1 MSINGI
7 FNIGRNALN
16 VNQTALQV
24 TGNNIANVNTPGYSR
39 QSLVIETTTP
49 FMTGAGP
56 IGTGVRAEQIS
67 RVYDRFLSFQ
77 VSGERENNGRLS
89 EEKDSMSQ
97 VEGIFNEVSGSG
109 IKDNL
114 SKFFNSF
121 KDLSNNA
128 GGYAERSQ
136 VLSNADALTYTIRT
150 KAEDLNTLRS
160 SADSGIISK
169 IGEINNI
176 TTQVADLNQKVAAQ
190 ELNGSNANDL
200 RDKRDSVM
208 SKLSELINYRS
219 IEDSLGRVSI
229 FVGKGNPLVEGNNS
243 FKLSGVLN
251 SSNLTDIAIDNG
263 SGVVNI
269 TADISG
275 GGLKGLLNVR
285 DVDIPGIQ
293 NRLNSFA
300 ANLVSEFNT
309 QHIAGYGLDGST
321 GLNFFSV
328 TSGNEAATISL
339 AITNPNKIAAA
350 AAIPVGPADNRNALL
365 LAGIEDK
372 VIPALGNATLDSYYT
387 SLITD
392 VGSRSQQA
400 SKSFDYQKFTKDQL
414 ETRMAS
420 VSGVNLDE
428 EAANLIKF
436 QKSYQA
442 SAKLIT
448 TADEMMQT
456 ILDLKR

>member
-77 VSGERENNGRLS
+77 VSGERENYGRLS

-114 SKFFNSF
+114 SKFFNSL

-136 VLSNADALTYTIRT
+136 VLSNADALSYTIRT
-150 KAEDLNTLRS
+150 KAEGLNTLRS

-176 TTQVADLNQKVAAQ
+176 TTQVVDLNQKIAAQ

-200 RDKRDSVM
+200 RDKRDLVM
-208 SKLSELINYRS
+208 SKLSDLINYRS
-219 IEDSLGRVSI
+219 IEDSMGRVSI
-229 FVGKGNPLVEGNNS
+229 FVGKGSPLVEGINS

-251 SSNLTDIAIDNG
+251 SSNLTDIKIDNG
-263 SGVVNI
+263 SGLSNI

-275 GGLKGLLNVR
+275 GGLKGLLNIR
-285 DVDIPGIQ
+285 DVDIPGVQ

-300 ANLVSEFNT
+300 ANLVNEFNT
-309 QHIAGYGLDGST
+309 QHSAGYGLDGST
-321 GLNFFSV
+321 GLNFFSF
-328 TSGNEAATISL
+328 TPGNEAATISV
-339 AITNPNKIAAA
+339 AITNPNQIAAA
-350 AAIPVGPADNRNALL
+350 AATPGPADNRNALL

-372 VIPALGNATLDSYYT
+372 ALPTLGNATLDSYYT
-387 SLITD
+387 SIVTD

-414 ETRMAS
+414 ETRISS